1 MRKSGFPMGRR
12 GRYLAVIALGSAA
25 ALFCSVS
32 VRGQGKLPLEQV
44 KLPPGFEISLYARAP
59 GARSLALSPGGT
71 LFVGTRDE
79 GGNVYAIRS
88 APGREPTVVTLA
100 RGLR

>member
-1 MRKSGFPMGRR
+1 MGRR

-25 ALFCSVS
+25 SLFCSVS

-59 GARSLALSPGGT
+59 GARA
-71 LFVGTRDE
+71 
-79 GGNVYAIRS
+79 
-88 APGREPTVVTLA
+88 
-100 RGLR
+100 